1 MSHTIETLAG
11 ITYVIVH
18 DGNDVMQIP
27 LEAISSWGALL
38 GHTDP
43 GDTLDA
49 ILSYSPPVTG
59 EDIWG
64 GLYDAVSDGLDQ
76 MSQAG
81 VPPEF
86 AEELLQD
93 DTAPLPTKAARD
105 KLKEVRGKSEEAI
118 ANSPGNQRPDILDV
132 DALKADLAEN
142 YGQQIQDAKVSF
154 IDSLQPV
161 YTVVPP
167 DGQAY

>member
-11 ITYVIVH
+11 VTYVIIH
-18 DGNDVMQIP
+18 DGNNVMQIP

-43 GDTLDA
+43 GDSLDA
-49 ILSYSPPVTG
+49 ILSYNPPVSAS
-59 EDIWG
+59 DIWG
-64 GLYDAVSDGLDQ
+64 GLYEAVTEGLDE
-76 MSQAG
+76 MSQSG

-93 DTAPLPTKAARD
+93 DTAPLPTQEARD
-105 KLKEVRGKSEEAI
+105 KLKKVRGKSEEVIQNTPSHQLPA
-118 ANSPGNQRPDILDV
+118 SLDI

-142 YGQQIQDAKVSF
+142 YGQQIQEARVSF
-154 IDSLQPV
+154 IDNLQPV
-161 YTVVPP
+161 YNVIP
-167 DGQAY
+167 QAGEGT